1 MPSVTFYQTF
11 YQTCYM
17 TKETYYMAKET
28 YYMTKE
34 TYYMAKETFYMTKE
48 TNIHA
53 RGTHSQGCG
62 QMKKKIKQIFVR
74 GRHILKHEANEY
86 IHALED
92 TYSDV
97 VKYIYLHISSYVHVC
112 IYIHAWETRTHT

>member
-1 MPSVTFYQTF
+1 MTSVEATVAEEIANAKGSGKGMASVQV
-11 YQTCYM
+11 
-17 TKETYYMAKET
+17 TKETF
-28 YYMTKE
+28 YMT
-34 TYYMAKETFYMTKE
+34 KETFYMTKE